1 MPRLILPMPI
11 FAARPLA
18 ALAIC
23 SLTLCSCVQ
32 TGQRSDSSPESSAGG
47 TAPVGDEVDAALR
60 HLGIEHL
67 SFNLDYRAMEMRLRS
82 APGREFFDMLESKGW
97 RRSSNAG
104 RADIYFKDGM
114 WLMYIP
120 SRQSILYSPPET

>member
-11 FAARPLA
+11 FAARPLT
-18 ALAIC
+18 ALALC

-32 TGQRSDSSPESSAGG
+32 SKQRSDSAPESSAGG
-47 TAPVGDEVDAALR
+47 TAPVGDGVDAALR
-60 HLGIEHL
+60 RLGIEHL

-120 SRQSILYSPPET
+120 SRQSILYSPPEA

>member
-1 MPRLILPMPI
+1 MNRLTLPLPPRG
-11 FAARPLA
+11 ARSLA
-18 ALAIC
+18 SLALC
-23 SLTLCSCVQ
+23 SLVLSACVQ
-32 TGQRSDSSPESSAGG
+32 TEQSSTAHSERSAAGA
-47 TAPVGDEVDAALR
+47 APVGDGVDAALR
-60 HLGIEHL
+60 RLGIEHL

-120 SRQSILYSPPET
+120 SRQSILYSPPED